1 MKLAP
6 LINKAYIKLSSLNGL
21 KTRYSIAFD
30 KLDDICD
37 ILPKRPFDN
46 RIFKI

>member
-1 MKLAP
+1 MKLTP
-6 LINKAYIKLSSLNGL
+6 LINKPWSKLSSLNGL

-30 KLDDICD
+30 KLDEICD

-46 RIFKI
+46 NIFKI

>member
-6 LINKAYIKLSSLNGL
+6 LINKPYRRLSSLNGL
-21 KTRYSIAFD
+21 NTRYSIAFD
-30 KLDDICD
+30 KLDEIYDM
-37 ILPKRPFDN
+37 LPKRPFDN